1 MKNLKAF
8 LYLVMPLLIAVPAS
22 ADSFSVQTW
31 EQGLRASLNAGKTDL
46 TPFFD
51 LTKIEKGAL
60 AIPESADRK
69 NMQAARELYAKG
81 QFDAAIQKYNLIEK
95 GSDYWL
101 EALEEK
107 AWAYHLENNFE
118 KSLAQTKTLLAEPL
132 VQVVGSEPFFLQSL
146 SNLKICDYK
155 SIFTTHQEFKD
166 TQRERISA
174 METLA
179 HTGVSP
185 AIPNVITKA
194 DSFPLTFAQVGVEA
208 KTLPLLFYRDLEVQ
222 KRLMQVKLT
231 DRGIALIQERMTA
244 ANDADK
250 AKLAKTVELLK
261 KSNASGVTG
270 LKNRLQALAKI
281 EDQKNRLMLQKLGL
295 IEVETIQRMHADK
308 DMNRKDFSEG
318 KFSKVDANQLVF
330 PDDGR
335 PWMDELDKYEVST
348 NACPRNVRR
357 KM

>member
-1 MKNLKAF
+1 
-8 LYLVMPLLIAVPAS
+8 
-22 ADSFSVQTW
+22 
-31 EQGLRASLNAGKTDL
+31 
-46 TPFFD
+46 
-51 LTKIEKGAL
+51 
-60 AIPESADRK
+60 
-69 NMQAARELYAKG
+69 
-81 QFDAAIQKYNLIEK
+81 
-95 GSDYWL
+95 
-101 EALEEK
+101 
-107 AWAYHLENNFE
+107 
-118 KSLAQTKTLLAEPL
+118 
-132 VQVVGSEPFFLQSL
+132 
-146 SNLKICDYK
+146 
-155 SIFTTHQEFKD
+155 
-166 TQRERISA
+166 

-330 PDDGR
+330 
-335 PWMDELDKYEVST
+335 
-348 NACPRNVRR
+348 
-357 KM
+357 